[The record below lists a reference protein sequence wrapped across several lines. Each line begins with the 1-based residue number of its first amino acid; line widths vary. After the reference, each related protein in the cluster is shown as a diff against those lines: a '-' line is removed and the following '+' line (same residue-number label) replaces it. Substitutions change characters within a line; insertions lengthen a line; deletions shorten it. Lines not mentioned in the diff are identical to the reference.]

1 MESSIRDI
9 FIFWKLNWG
18 VENYHTLF
26 KKWCLGAIYHI
37 LTVAHIHIIYIL
49 YTYYIHIIYILYTY
63 YIHIIY
69 ILYTYY
75 IHIKAFLYHLWHML
89 HSTYSWQRRTSSSCS
104 ASWTMAAR
112 ATSRARISWRCR
124 PWMRQTSRSTTC
136 RSFVDGNA
144 AGCIR
149 NMSGKC
155 LEYIYIYIYLY
166 TRNIDILH
174 IDIWNITYM

>member
-69 ILYTYY
+69 ILKHSYIIYDICYTA
-75 IHIKAFLYHLWHML
+75 HIADSAGHPAAV
-89 HSTYSWQRRTSSSCS
+89 QRHGRWPQGLRLGLGSH
-104 ASWTMAAR
+104 
-112 ATSRARISWRCR
+112 
-124 PWMRQTSRSTTC
+124 
-136 RSFVDGNA
+136 DA
-144 AGCIR
+144 AGRGC
-149 NMSGKC
+149 GKPLGARPAGVLLMEMQRDAYGTC
-155 LEYIYIYIYLY
+155 LENVWNIYIYLY
-166 TRNIDILH
+166 IYIH
-174 IDIWNITYM
+174 GI